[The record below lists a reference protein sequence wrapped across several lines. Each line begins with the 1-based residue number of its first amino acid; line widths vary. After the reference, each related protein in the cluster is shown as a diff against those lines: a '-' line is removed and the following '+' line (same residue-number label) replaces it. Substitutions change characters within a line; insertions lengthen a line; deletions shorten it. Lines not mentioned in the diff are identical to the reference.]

1 MIGETISH
9 YRITERIG
17 GGGMGVVY
25 KAEDTR
31 LGRPVAIKVL
41 PEELAGDPDR
51 LERFQR
57 EARAASVLNHP
68 HICTIYDI
76 GESDGQPY
84 LVMEYLD
91 GETLKY
97 RISGGALPI
106 EEVVELGI
114 QMADALDAAHEA
126 GIVHRDIKP
135 PNIFVT
141 QRGDIKILDFGL
153 AKLIADPWAD
163 SETEMPTAMADSL
176 TSPGT
181 TMGTVSYM
189 SPEQV
194 RGEEVD
200 ARSDLFSLG
209 IVLYEMSTGQLP
221 FKGATPGVVFDEI
234 LNKAQT
240 VSIRVNPEIPD
251 ELEHILAKAL
261 EKDRSVRYQT
271 SRDLLA
277 DLRRLRRDSTSAH
290 AVAAVSAPL
299 ATAGAQTAP
308 EASPAPSGPSAVSAP
323 VTSESASQSVVV
335 PAGARRWW
343 PLAAGVGI
351 VVLAGVL
358 WLLLGRDRSTTPAAV
373 PVDREA
379 QTSAVSPADGRQM
392 IVVLPFE
399 NLGPAADEYFADGIS
414 EEISSR
420 LAAVSGLGVI
430 SRSSAM
436 QYKENRLS
444 TQEIGE
450 ELGVDYV
457 LEGSVRWERTADGP
471 SRVRVTPELIRVA
484 DDTHV
489 WSDRYD
495 RELERIFEVQ
505 SDIAEQVTSQ
515 IGVTLL
521 DPEREV
527 LAARPTDDVEA
538 YQVYLRALES
548 LHHPDQSE
556 TTLGTAVELHRRATE
571 LDPDFAL
578 AWARLSY
585 AISRYNWFSAGFGTE
600 WVLEARQAA
609 ERALELQPNLAEG
622 RLALGYVH
630 YYGERDYEKALEVF
644 REVVQARPNDTGAN
658 AALAYI
664 SRRLGHFEE
673 AVERLEKAVD
683 LDPRGAERIFGLAN
697 TYARVRRYEDAMRT
711 VDRAIALVPDQVAG
725 YIAKIDYTLS
735 QSGDL
740 EEARAIY
747 EQIPDPGHHDTIL
760 RGVLLQITE
769 GDYEGALDR
778 LNQSPIEVFQG
789 NWAGSF
795 YPKTLATS
803 FAYHLAGDAER
814 GREEGEKARVLA
826 VAFVDQNPGDP
837 FARGTLAWANALAGH
852 KEAAIRHGQAA
863 VDFFPVSRDA
873 MYGPVVLDNMAG
885 VNAWVGEE
893 EKAIDQIE
901 YLLSIPSGRSI
912 HNYRIDPRFRSV
924 WDHPRFKKLL
934 RQHGAS

>member
-9 YRITERIG
+9 YHITERIG

-31 LGRPVAIKVL
+31 LGRPVAIKML
-41 PEELAGDPDR
+41 PEKLAADPDR

-91 GETLKY
+91 GQTLKY
-97 RISGGALPI
+97 RISGKALPI
-106 EEVVELGI
+106 EEVLELGI
-114 QMADALDAAHEA
+114 QMADALGAAHEA

-141 QRGDIKILDFGL
+141 QRGDAKILDFGL
-153 AKLIADPWAD
+153 AKLVAERSSD

-181 TMGTVSYM
+181 TMGTVAYM

-209 IVLYEMSTGQLP
+209 IVLYEMATGQLP

-234 LNKAQT
+234 LNKAPT
-240 VSIRVNPEIPD
+240 PSIRVNPEIPD

-261 EKDRSVRYQT
+261 EKDRQVRYQT

-277 DLRRLRRDSTSAH
+277 DLRRLRRDTTSGH
-290 AVAAVSAPL
+290 AVSV
-299 ATAGAQTAP
+299 
-308 EASPAPSGPSAVSAP
+308 VSAP
-323 VTSESASQSVVV
+323 VEKTESRIAAEESAPQSGLSEVSAPTTAQSGSQTVVI
-335 PAGARRWW
+335 PATVVRWW
-343 PLAAGVGI
+343 PLVAGIGV
-351 VVLAGVL
+351 VVLVGVL
-358 WLLLGRDRSTTPAAV
+358 WLLFGRDRSVGPTTVPTDRGTPTAAV
-373 PVDREA
+373 P
-379 QTSAVSPADGRQM
+379 PADGRQM

-399 NLGPAADEYFADGIS
+399 NLGPAEDEYFADGIS

-436 QYKENRLS
+436 QYKDNPLS
-444 TQEIGE
+444 SRQIGE

-457 LEGSVRWERTADGP
+457 LEGSVRWEKAAEGP

-489 WSDRYD
+489 WSDRFD

-505 SDIAEQVTSQ
+505 SDIAEEVTRR

-527 LAARPTDDVEA
+527 LAARPTDNVEA

-548 LHHPDQSE
+548 FRHPDQSE
-556 TTLGTAVELHRRATE
+556 RTLGTAVELFRRATE

-585 AISRYNWFSAGFGTE
+585 GISTYNWFSAGFGTE
-600 WVLEARQAA
+600 WVGEARQAA
-609 ERALELQPNLAEG
+609 DRALELQPNLAEG

-630 YYGERDYEKALEVF
+630 YYGERDYERALETF
-644 REVVQARPNDTGAN
+644 LEVAETRPNDIEAN
-658 AALAYI
+658 AALGYI
-664 SRRLGHFEE
+664 LRRLGRWDE
-673 AVERLEKAVD
+673 AIERLEKAVE
-683 LDPRGAERIFGLAN
+683 LNPRGADALSNLAV
-697 TYARVRRYEDAMRT
+697 TYARVRRFDDGIRT

-725 YIAKIDYTLS
+725 YIAKMGYILS
-735 QSGDL
+735 KSGDL
-740 EEARAIY
+740 EEERAVF
-747 EQIPDPGHHDTIL
+747 EQIPDPAHHDTIL
-760 RGVLLQITE
+760 SGVLLQIDE
-769 GDYEGALDR
+769 GDYEGAIDR
-778 LNQSPIEVFQG
+778 LNQIPIEVFQG

-795 YPKTLATS
+795 YPKTLVTS
-803 FAYHLAGDAER
+803 FAYHLAGDAKR
-814 GREEGEKARVLA
+814 GRAEGEKARAMA

-863 VDFFPVSRDA
+863 VDFFPVSKDA
-873 MYGPVVLDNMAG
+873 MYGPLVVDNLAG
-885 VNAWVGEE
+885 VYAWVGEE

-901 YLLSIPSGRSI
+901 YLLSLPCGLSI
-912 HNYRIDPRFRSV
+912 HNYRVDSRFRSI
-924 WDHPRFKKLL
+924 WEHPRFKQLL
-934 RQHGAS
+934 RQHGAG

>member
-9 YRITERIG
+9 YRITERLG

-25 KAEDTR
+25 KAEDSR
-31 LGRPVAIKVL
+31 LGRPVAIKML
-41 PEELAGDPDR
+41 PEKLAADPDR

-91 GETLKY
+91 GETLKH
-97 RISGGALPI
+97 RISGRALPI
-106 EEVVELGI
+106 EEVLELSI

-141 QRGDIKILDFGL
+141 QRGDAKILDFGL
-153 AKLIADPWAD
+153 AKLIADNSSE
-163 SETEMPTAMADSL
+163 SETEMPTALADSL

-221 FKGATPGVVFDEI
+221 FKGVTPGVIFDEI

-240 VSIRVNPEIPD
+240 ASIRINPEIPD

-261 EKDRSVRYQT
+261 EKDRTVRYQT

-277 DLRRLRRDSTSAH
+277 DLRRLRRDTTSAH
-290 AVAAVSAPL
+290 AVSVASASVAAAEAQP
-299 ATAGAQTAP
+299 TAEG
-308 EASPAPSGPSAVSAP
+308 SPAPSGPSEVSAP
-323 VTSESASQSVVV
+323 ATLESGSQSVVI

-343 PLAAGVGI
+343 PLAAGIGV
-351 VVLAGVL
+351 VVLAGVF
-358 WLLLGRDRSTTPAAV
+358 WLLLGRDRAAV
-373 PVDREA
+373 PSAVPADREA
-379 QTSAVSPADGRQM
+379 STSAVGPTDGRQM
-392 IVVLPFE
+392 IVVLPFK
-399 NLGPAADEYFADGIS
+399 NLGPAEDEYFADGIS

-436 QYKENRLS
+436 QYKDNPLS
-444 TQEIGE
+444 SRQIGE
-450 ELGVDYV
+450 ELDVDYV
-457 LEGSVRWERTADGP
+457 LEGSVRWERAADGP
-471 SRVRVTPELIRVA
+471 SRVRVTPELIRVV

-505 SDIAEQVTSQ
+505 SDIAEQVTAQ

-527 LAARPTDDVEA
+527 LALRPTDNVEA
-538 YQVYLRALES
+538 YQAYLRAQENS
-548 LHHPDQSE
+548 NHPDLSE
-556 TTLGTAVELHRRATE
+556 RTLGTAVELFRRATE
-571 LDPDFAL
+571 LDPDFAQ

-609 ERALELQPNLAEG
+609 ERALELRPNLSEG
-622 RLALGYVH
+622 KLALGYVH
-630 YYGERDYEKALEVF
+630 YYGERDYEKALEAF
-644 REVVQARPNDTGAN
+644 REVVQARPNDTEAN

-664 SRRLGHFEE
+664 LRRLGRIEE
-673 AVERLEKAVD
+673 AIERLEKAVE
-683 LDPRGAERIFGLAN
+683 LDPRGADRIFSLAT
-697 TYARVRRYEDAMRT
+697 TYARARRYEDAMRA
-711 VDRAIALVPDQVAG
+711 VDRAIVLVPDQVAG
-725 YIAKIDYTLS
+725 YLAKIDVTLS

-740 EEARAIY
+740 ESARAIHD
-747 EQIPDPGHHDTIL
+747 QIPDPAHHDTIL

-795 YPKTLATS
+795 FPKTLVTS

-814 GREEGEKARVLA
+814 GREEAEKARAMA

-852 KEAAIRHGQAA
+852 KDAAIRHGQAA
-863 VDFFPVSRDA
+863 VDFFPVSKDA
-873 MYGPVVLDNMAG
+873 MYGPSVADNLAG
-885 VNAWVGEE
+885 VYAWVGEE
-893 EKAIDQIE
+893 EKALDKIE
-901 YLLSIPSGRSI
+901 YLLSIPTQSSI
-912 HNYRIDPRFRSV
+912 HNYRIDRRFRSL

-934 RQHGAS
+934 RQHGVG

>member
-31 LGRPVAIKVL
+31 LGRPVAIKML
-41 PEELAGDPDR
+41 PEDLAADPDR

-57 EARAASVLNHP
+57 EARAASALNHP

-91 GETLKY
+91 GQTLKY
-97 RISGGALPI
+97 RISGGALQI
-106 EEVVELGI
+106 EEVLELGI

-141 QRGDIKILDFGL
+141 QRGDAKILDFGL
-153 AKLIADPWAD
+153 AKLVAERSSD
-163 SETEMPTAMADSL
+163 SESEMPTAMADSL

-181 TMGTVSYM
+181 TMGTVAYM

-221 FKGATPGVVFDEI
+221 FKGATPGVIFDEI

-240 VSIRVNPEIPD
+240 GSVRINPEIPD

-261 EKDRSVRYQT
+261 EKDRQVRYQT
-271 SRDLLA
+271 ARDLLA
-277 DLRRLRRDSTSAH
+277 DLRRLRRDTTSAH
-290 AVAAVSAPL
+290 AISAASAPVTPAEAQPAAAVSAP
-299 ATAGAQTAP
+299 
-308 EASPAPSGPSAVSAP
+308 PSGPSEVSAP
-323 VTSESASQSVVV
+323 TTAPSGSQSVVI
-335 PAGARRWW
+335 PATVVRWW
-343 PLAAGVGI
+343 PLAAGIGV
-351 VVLAGVL
+351 VVLVGVL
-358 WLLLGRDRSTTPAAV
+358 WMLFGRERAAGPSAV
-373 PVDREA
+373 PVDRPAPAVAEA
-379 QTSAVSPADGRQM
+379 PADGRQM

-399 NLGPAADEYFADGIS
+399 NLGPAEDEYFADGIS

-436 QYKENRLS
+436 QYKDNPLS
-444 TQEIGE
+444 SRQIGE

-457 LEGSVRWERTADGP
+457 LEGSVRWEKAADGP

-527 LAARPTDDVEA
+527 LTARPTDNVEA
-538 YQVYLRALES
+538 YQAYLRAQENFN
-548 LHHPDQSE
+548 HPDLSE
-556 TTLGTAVELHRRATE
+556 RTLGTAVELFRRATE
-571 LDPDFAL
+571 LDPEFAL

-600 WVLEARQAA
+600 WIPEARQAA
-609 ERALELQPNLAEG
+609 ERALELQPNLPEG
-622 RLALGYVH
+622 KLALGYVH
-630 YYGERDYEKALEVF
+630 YYGERDYEKALEAF
-644 REVVQARPNDTGAN
+644 QEVGQARPNDTQVN
-658 AALAYI
+658 AAQAYI
-664 SRRLGHFEE
+664 LRRLGRFDESI
-673 AVERLEKAVD
+673 ERLEKAVE
-683 LDPRGAERIFGLAN
+683 LNPRGADNLFELAGN
-697 TYARVRRYEDAMRT
+697 YARVRRYQDAIRA
-711 VDRAIALVPDQVAG
+711 VDRAIVLVPDQVAG
-725 YIAKIDYTLS
+725 YLAKMSYTQS

-740 EEARAIY
+740 EGARVIHD
-747 EQIPDPGHHDTIL
+747 QIPDPAHHDTIL
-760 RGVLLQITE
+760 SGVLLQVWE
-769 GDYEGALDR
+769 GDYQGALDR
-778 LNQSPIEVFQG
+778 LNQLPIEVFQG
-789 NWAGSF
+789 NWVGGF

-803 FAYHLAGDAER
+803 IAYHLAGDARR
-814 GREEGEKARVLA
+814 GREEAERARALA
-826 VAFVDQNPGDP
+826 VAFVEENPGDP
-837 FARGTLAWANALAGH
+837 FARGTLAWAYALAGE

-863 VDFFPVSRDA
+863 VDFFPVSKDA
-873 MYGPVVLDNMAG
+873 MYGPAVMDNLAG
-885 VNAWVGEE
+885 VYAWVGEE
-893 EKAIDQIE
+893 EKALDKVE
-901 YLLSIPSGRSI
+901 YLLSIPNVSSI
-912 HNYRIDPRFRSV
+912 HDYRIDPRFRSV

-934 RQHGAS
+934 SQYGAS

>member
-1 MIGETISH
+1 M
-9 YRITERIG
+9 
-17 GGGMGVVY
+17 
-25 KAEDTR
+25 
-31 LGRPVAIKVL
+31 L
-41 PEELAGDPDR
+41 PEGLAADPDR

-84 LVMEYLD
+84 LVMEFLD
-91 GETLKY
+91 GQTLKH
-97 RISGGALPI
+97 RISGRAIPI
-106 EEVVELGI
+106 EEVLELGI
-114 QMADALDAAHEA
+114 QLADALDAAHAA

-141 QRGDIKILDFGL
+141 QRGDAKILDFGL
-153 AKLIADPWAD
+153 AKLVAERSSD

-181 TMGTVSYM
+181 TMGTVAYM

-240 VSIRVNPEIPD
+240 ASIRVNPEIPD

-261 EKDRSVRYQT
+261 EKDRQVRYQT

-290 AVAAVSAPL
+290 VVSVASAPVAAAEGQPAAEVS
-299 ATAGAQTAP
+299 TA
-308 EASPAPSGPSAVSAP
+308 SSGPSEVSTPA
-323 VTSESASQSVVV
+323 TLDSASQSVVV

-343 PLAAGVGI
+343 PLAAGIGV

-358 WLLLGRDRSTTPAAV
+358 WMLLGRDRSAV
-373 PVDREA
+373 PSVVPADREA
-379 QTSAVSPADGRQM
+379 QTSAVVPADGRQM

-399 NLGPAADEYFADGIS
+399 NLGPAEDEYFADGIS
-414 EEISSR
+414 EEITSR

-436 QYKENRLS
+436 QYKENRPS
-444 TQEIGE
+444 SQQIGQ

-457 LEGSVRWERTADGP
+457 LEGSVRWERAADGP
-471 SRVRVTPELIRVA
+471 SRVRVTPELIRVV

-505 SDIAEQVTSQ
+505 SDIAEQVTRQ

-521 DPEREV
+521 DPEREL
-527 LAARPTDDVEA
+527 LAARPTDNVEA

-548 LHHPDQSE
+548 LNHPDQSE
-556 TTLGTAVELHRRATE
+556 RTLGTAVELFRRTTE
-571 LDPDFAL
+571 LDPEFAL

-600 WVLEARQAA
+600 WVLEAR
-609 ERALELQPNLAEG
+609 
-622 RLALGYVH
+622 
-630 YYGERDYEKALEVF
+630 
-644 REVVQARPNDTGAN
+644 
-658 AALAYI
+658 
-664 SRRLGHFEE
+664 
-673 AVERLEKAVD
+673 
-683 LDPRGAERIFGLAN
+683 
-697 TYARVRRYEDAMRT
+697 
-711 VDRAIALVPDQVAG
+711 
-725 YIAKIDYTLS
+725 
-735 QSGDL
+735 
-740 EEARAIY
+740 
-747 EQIPDPGHHDTIL
+747 
-760 RGVLLQITE
+760 
-769 GDYEGALDR
+769 
-778 LNQSPIEVFQG
+778 
-789 NWAGSF
+789 
-795 YPKTLATS
+795 
-803 FAYHLAGDAER
+803 
-814 GREEGEKARVLA
+814 
-826 VAFVDQNPGDP
+826 
-837 FARGTLAWANALAGH
+837 
-852 KEAAIRHGQAA
+852 
-863 VDFFPVSRDA
+863 
-873 MYGPVVLDNMAG
+873 
-885 VNAWVGEE
+885 
-893 EKAIDQIE
+893 
-901 YLLSIPSGRSI
+901 
-912 HNYRIDPRFRSV
+912 
-924 WDHPRFKKLL
+924 
-934 RQHGAS
+934 